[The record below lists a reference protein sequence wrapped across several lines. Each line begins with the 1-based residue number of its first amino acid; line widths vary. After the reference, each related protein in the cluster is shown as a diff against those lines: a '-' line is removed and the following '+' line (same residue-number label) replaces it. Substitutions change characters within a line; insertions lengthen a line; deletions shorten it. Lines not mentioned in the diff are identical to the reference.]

1 MIALAAVFGFAAAA
15 PMPTAVRQLQTEHY
29 KITIREFCPEPF
41 DCSHVDYQ
49 AVSDTGK
56 SIHLHG
62 SHIWHD
68 CPGTHDPCHPI
79 GYLFKNKG
87 IQYLV
92 TEDGSLI
99 VTQGSKT
106 LVSEQGRWGDQ

>member
-1 MIALAAVFGFAAAA
+1 MLLLTAILFASVM
-15 PMPTAVRQLQTEHY
+15 PKPTAVRQLQTEHY

-41 DCSHVDYQ
+41 DCNHVVYR
-49 AVSDTGK
+49 AVSNTGK
-56 SIHLHG
+56 SITLHG

-79 GYLFKNKG
+79 GYQFKNKG
-87 IQYLV
+87 TEYLV

-106 LVSEQGRWGDQ
+106 LLNEPGKWSDQ